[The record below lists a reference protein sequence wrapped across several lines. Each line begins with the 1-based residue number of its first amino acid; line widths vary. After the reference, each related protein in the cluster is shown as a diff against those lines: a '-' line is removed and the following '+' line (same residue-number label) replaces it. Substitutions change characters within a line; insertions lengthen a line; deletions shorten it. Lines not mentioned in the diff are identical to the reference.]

1 VVLLLLGAAG
11 SVDEVLKF
19 AAGFPMGK
27 QKKTRQFAQVC
38 CVSCARAAVETSKP
52 AGRTRVV
59 DSCAGETD
67 DQPQGLQAVR
77 KRWDREEGQE
87 KRARALYLCRLI
99 AHGGLSRSL
108 TGCLVTLHRLWPVV
122 LAKDY

>member
-1 VVLLLLGAAG
+1 MHMTFTYVLISIPAVSFEPIGSRRRLAFPFAVVLLLLGAAG

-19 AAGFPMGK
+19 AAGFSMGK

-77 KRWDREEGQE
+77 KR
-87 KRARALYLCRLI
+87 
-99 AHGGLSRSL
+99 
-108 TGCLVTLHRLWPVV
+108 
-122 LAKDY
+122 